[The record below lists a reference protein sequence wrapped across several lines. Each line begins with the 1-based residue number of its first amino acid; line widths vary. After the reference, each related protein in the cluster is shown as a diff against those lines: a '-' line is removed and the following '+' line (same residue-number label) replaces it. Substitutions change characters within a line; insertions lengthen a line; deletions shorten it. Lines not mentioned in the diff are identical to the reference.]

1 MTSCL
6 KTTNFTVVVN
16 CLYYRNKVRK
26 VYCLLWTTDD
36 GGSTRSTVTLGK
48 RQLKYKYWR
57 EFAENFHEL
66 LRMPLFGCLI
76 LCCCSAVVGESV
88 LTEAKIQAGNDIS
101 YKMFF
106 FSFCFISVCFFSFV
120 FWEMPVSR
128 AQLLCWFQYSQTCS
142 YTEFCCQSEW
152 RGRQPLCFSLHRNQK
167 HRLFQWDHG
176 DQSVLWGWPDT
187 TNSNKISNDGKT
199 HSLLS
204 EDGFVMP
211 WLWVFVSGHQRAY
224 VGSLISDSGW
234 KGPLHPLYTYWCGHY
249 QSTSVSSSNFSPEW
263 TQIIPESVIGQRR

>member
-26 VYCLLWTTDD
+26 VYCSLWTTDD

-106 FSFCFISVCFFSFV
+106 FFFLFYFCVCFF
-120 FWEMPVSR
+120 
-128 AQLLCWFQYSQTCS
+128 LLFS
-142 YTEFCCQSEW
+142 EKCQSAE
-152 RGRQPLCFSLHRNQK
+152 LSCCVDFSILRHA
-167 HRLFQWDHG
+167 HTL
-176 DQSVLWGWPDT
+176 SSAV
-187 TNSNKISNDGKT
+187 S
-199 HSLLS
+199 LS
-204 EDGFVMP
+204 EGVGNP
-211 WLWVFVSGHQRAY
+211 RVF
-224 VGSLISDSGW
+224 LCTEI
-234 KGPLHPLYTYWCGHY
+234 K
-249 QSTSVSSSNFSPEW
+249 STVSSNGTTGTRVCCEGDLTPQTATRSQMMGRHIPCWAKMVLSCRDCESLSLGTRGLMLEVSFQTVDERGHC
-263 TQIIPESVIGQRR
+263 THYIHIDVAIINRLQCPQVTSRQSGRK

>member
-1 MTSCL
+1 
-6 KTTNFTVVVN
+6 
-16 CLYYRNKVRK
+16 
-26 VYCLLWTTDD
+26 
-36 GGSTRSTVTLGK
+36 
-48 RQLKYKYWR
+48 
-57 EFAENFHEL
+57 
-66 LRMPLFGCLI
+66 
-76 LCCCSAVVGESV
+76 
-88 LTEAKIQAGNDIS
+88 
-101 YKMFF
+101 
-106 FSFCFISVCFFSFV
+106 
-120 FWEMPVSR
+120 MPVSR

-142 YTEFCCQSEW
+142 YTEFCCQAEW

-224 VGSLISDSGW
+224 VGSLISDMDVDERGHCTHYIHIDVAIINRLQCPQVTSRQSGR
-234 KGPLHPLYTYWCGHY
+234 K
-249 QSTSVSSSNFSPEW
+249 
-263 TQIIPESVIGQRR
+263 